1 MELKTE
7 EEIEYMRE
15 NALIVSRTLAEV
27 AKNIKPGVTTR
38 MLDTIAED
46 YLQDRKGRYQGLKDI
61 TDFRQRCAHP

>member
-7 EEIEYMRE
+7 KEIEYMRE

-27 AKNIKPGVTTR
+27 AKYIKPGVTTR

-46 YLQDRKGRYQGLKDI
+46 YIRSEGAVPG
-61 TDFRQRCAHP
+61 FQRI